1 VGDQIE
7 IQSGVKPEDKLVAS
21 GGSFLSDGDL
31 VKVVDAAKPGLK
43 TSNMATDPVLP
54 AQAASK

>member
-1 VGDQIE
+1 VGDQVE

-31 VKVVDAAKPGLK
+31 VKVVNIAPALTKPASAATK
-43 TSNMATDPVLP
+43 
-54 AQAASK
+54 